1 MGVDF
6 DNSVENPLI
15 LPLLGMLQ
23 TSEQSYKVHQLATEL
38 RVDGVLP
45 ELDDDPN
52 KSLFKRNFLIMNA
65 LYQLQESLLPDCWLQ
80 VQSLNIQL
88 FAQTPSNY
96 VLMQEQDSGLR
107 SYYLDW
113 SNYDTSV
120 NEIETLVNHFW
131 SRYQKSFDQGSGSLD
146 RCQALQLFNL
156 SHDASKQDIRRQW
169 RKLALKWHPDR
180 ESGDAN
186 RFREICEAWQVL
198 RVEKSL

>member
-6 DNSVENPLI
+6 DSSVENPLI

-23 TSEQSYKVHQLATEL
+23 TSQQSYKVHQLATEL

-80 VQSLNIQL
+80 VQSLHIQL

-96 VLMQEQDSGLR
+96 VLMQDQDAGLR

-120 NEIETLVNHFW
+120 SEIEALVNNFW
-131 SRYQKSFDQGSGSLD
+131 SRYQKSFGQGSVSLD
-146 RCQALQLFNL
+146 RSQALRVFNL
-156 SHDASKQDIRRQW
+156 GHDASQQVIRRQW

-180 ESGDAN
+180 DSGDVVK
-186 RFREICEAWQVL
+186 FRDICEAWQIL
-198 RVEKSL
+198 RTNR